1 MITAIVETNLTLPDS
16 CILFTI
22 EIYMFNICESEYFK
36 QESKMPFKCLCVRVL
51 FIWIVYLNYFSCLSN
66 VQLPY
71 MTFAVRVL
79 SLNTAMII

>member
-1 MITAIVETNLTLPDS
+1 MITAIVETNLTLPDI

-51 FIWIVYLNYFSCLSN
+51 FIWIVYQITFPVYQIFSCHTWHS
-66 VQLPY
+66 QLE
-71 MTFAVRVL
+71 F
-79 SLNTAMII
+79 